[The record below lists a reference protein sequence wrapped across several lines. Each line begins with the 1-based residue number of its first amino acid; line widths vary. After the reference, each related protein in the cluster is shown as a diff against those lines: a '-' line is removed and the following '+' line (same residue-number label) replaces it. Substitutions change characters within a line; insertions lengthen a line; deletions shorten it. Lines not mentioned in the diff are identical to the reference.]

1 MKKAYSEFAVPCI
14 PNATIIPKD
23 KSGLVL
29 DKRMVMDEDG
39 NVSLS
44 AEKDDVMKMWLEGV
58 YVGAAYEAAAL
69 WQHGSVRSI

>member
-44 AEKDDVMKMWLEGV
+44 AEKDDVMKMSMWV
-58 YVGAAYEAAAL
+58 RPMKRQAL